1 MGFLRFV
8 GFSVVRAWQGFWRNA
23 MMSLAATATVVL
35 MLVLLAALFIVI
47 SGLNAGLE
55 FIESKVAVTARL
67 VDDCNST
74 PPETVCITEDER
86 EELETEVR
94 ALPGV
99 ASVQY
104 VSPNAAMERLIQA
117 YRETGQKFDTGGA
130 NITLFASLEINLTD
144 PEASGPVAAALD
156 DHPKVERILTKQ
168 AEYDTLLGIINVIRT
183 VGIVAVGLVALTV
196 LFMIIN
202 TIRIA
207 VYSRA
212 NEIEIMRL
220 VGASDS
226 FIRWPFILEGILCG
240 LIGAIV
246 TVILVTAVWEPIQPA
261 MVNLFQMPTAVSSQF
276 LATISLLLFAVGLG
290 VGALGSWISVRS
302 YLSAAR

>member
-23 MMSLAATATVVL
+23 MMSLAATATVIL
-35 MLVLLAALFIVI
+35 MLVLLAALFIII
-47 SGLNAGLE
+47 SGLNSGLA
-55 FIESKVAVTARL
+55 FIERKVAVTAQL
-67 VDDCNST
+67 VDNL
-74 PPETVCITEDER
+74 PRDER
-86 EELETEVR
+86 LRLIADVES
-94 ALPGV
+94 LPGV
-99 ASVQY
+99 ASVEY
-104 VSPNAAMERLIQA
+104 VSPSKAMRRLEQA
-117 YRETGQKFDTGGA
+117 YADAGQKLQTGGA
-130 NITLFASLEINLTD
+130 RITLFASLEISLTD
-144 PEASGPVAAALD
+144 PNASGDVADALAD
-156 DHPKVERILTKQ
+156 EPAVERILTKQ
-168 AEYDTLLGIINVIRT
+168 AEYDKLLSVIGTIRT
-183 VGIVAVGLVALTV
+183 VGIVIVGLVALTV

-240 LIGAIV
+240 LIGAAV
-246 TVILVTAVWEPIQPA
+246 TIILVAAVWDPIQPA
-261 MVNLFQMPTAVSSQF
+261 MVTVFQMPTAVSARF
-276 LATISLLLFAVGLG
+276 LATLSLLVVGVGLG

>member
-1 MGFLRFV
+1 MPFVRFI

-67 VDDCNST
+67 SDNLLAGRRDQLIA
-74 PPETVCITEDER
+74 EIE
-86 EELETEVR
+86 
-94 ALPGV
+94 AMPGV
-99 ASVQY
+99 ASVDY
-104 VSPNAAMERLIQA
+104 VSPDEAMERLRES
-117 YRETGQKFDTGGA
+117 YREIGRELDLGSPDS
-130 NITLFASLEINLTD
+130 NIELFASLEISLSD
-144 PEASGPVAAALD
+144 PDASGDVSRALTGRD
-156 DHPKVERILTKQ
+156 EVDRVLTKQ

-183 VGIVAVGLVALTV
+183 VGLIGIGLVGLTV

-240 LIGAIV
+240 LLGAAVTIIV
-246 TVILVTAVWEPIQPA
+246 VAVAWDPIQPA
-261 MVNLFQMPTAVSSQF
+261 MVRIFQMPTAVSTQF
-276 LATISLLLFAVGLG
+276 LTTLSLLLFAVGLG
-290 VGALGSWISVRS
+290 IGALGSWISVRS
-302 YLSAAR
+302 YLAAAR

>member
-1 MGFLRFV
+1 MAFARFI

-23 MMSLAATATVVL
+23 MMSLAATATVIL

-55 FIESKVAVTARL
+55 FIESKVAVTAQLEDNLTDAALDL
-67 VDDCNST
+67 VT
-74 PPETVCITEDER
+74 R
-86 EELETEVR
+86 EAESI
-94 ALPGV
+94 PGV
-99 ASVQY
+99 AAVEY
-104 VSPNAAMERLIQA
+104 IPPEEAWARLEDA
-117 YRETGQKFDTGGA
+117 YEETGQTLDTGGA
-130 NITLFASLEINLTD
+130 EIELFASLEI
-144 PEASGPVAAALD
+144 SLD
-156 DHPKVERILTKQ
+156 DPDASSTVSARLADDPRVVRVLTKQ

-183 VGIVAVGLVALTV
+183 VGIVGVGLVGLTV

-240 LIGAIV
+240 LIGAVV
-246 TVILVTAVWEPIQPA
+246 TIFLVAAVWDPIQPA
-261 MVNLFQMPTAVSSQF
+261 MVQIFQMPTAVSARF
-276 LATISLLLFAVGLG
+276 LTTLSLLLLAVGLG
-290 VGALGSWISVRS
+290 VGAVGSWISVRS
-302 YLSAAR
+302 YLATAR

>member
-1 MGFLRFV
+1 MGFARFV

-23 MMSLAATATVVL
+23 MMSLAATATVIL

-47 SGLNAGLE
+47 AGLNSGLE
-55 FIESKVAVTARL
+55 FVESKVGVTAELKDGLSEAEADEL
-67 VDDCNST
+67 VA
-74 PPETVCITEDER
+74 
-86 EELETEVR
+86 EVA

-99 ASVQY
+99 ADVEY
-104 VSPNAAMERLIQA
+104 ISPDEALDRLRAAFAERGEELD
-117 YRETGQKFDTGGA
+117 FGGA
-130 NITLFASLEINLTD
+130 DIQLQATIEIALEEPDFARDVSLALTERRDVTRITTRQQE
-144 PEASGPVAAALD
+144 V
-156 DHPKVERILTKQ
+156 
-168 AEYDTLLGIINVIRT
+168 DTLVGIINVIRT
-183 VGIVAVGLVALTV
+183 VGIGAVGLVGLTV

-212 NEIEIMRL
+212 REIEIMRL

-240 LIGAIV
+240 LIGAMV
-246 TVILVTAVWEPIQPA
+246 TIALVAAIWEPIQPV
-261 MVNLFQMPTAVSSQF
+261 MVAVFQMPTSVSREF
-276 LATISLLLFAVGLG
+276 LATLALLLFGVGLG

-302 YLSAAR
+302 YLAGSS

>member
-1 MGFLRFV
+1 MRFLRFA
-8 GFSVVRAWQGFWRNA
+8 GFTIVRAWQGFWRNA

-47 SGLNAGLE
+47 SGLNAGLA
-55 FIESKVAVTARL
+55 FIESKVAVTAQLQDGTSGGERDAL
-67 VDDCNST
+67 T
-74 PPETVCITEDER
+74 TEI
-86 EELETEVR
+86 L
-94 ALPGV
+94 AMPGV
-99 ASVQY
+99 ASVEY
-104 VSPNAAMERLIQA
+104 VSPQDAMQRLREA
-117 YRETGQKFDTGGA
+117 YEATGRKLDLGTST

-144 PEASGPVAAALD
+144 PNASGAVVDALS
-156 DHPKVERILTKQ
+156 DHAHIERIITKQ

-240 LIGAIV
+240 LIGAVV
-246 TVILVTAVWEPIQPA
+246 TVILVAVVWDPIQPA
-261 MVNLFQMPTAVSSQF
+261 MVNLFQMPTAVSNQF
-276 LATISLLLFAVGLG
+276 LATVSVLLFAVGLG